1 MECKNCNNVYE
12 GSFCPNCGQSS
23 GETRLNINFFIDQ
36 FNKKYNPLKSH
47 KSIFSFLKSPITYID
62 NYINCKRVN
71 VVDPITLLFVSVGL
85 FLLISGFINPYLPQ
99 ETVEDNLG
107 MGNLSKILNWSN
119 KNMGLLNAIIII
131 PFSGVTWLLFK
142 KSKFNF
148 AEHIAVNMYLS
159 SISIVFSLLDLFSK
173 FIIIKTGIDLYIGTI
188 ITLLSIT
195 YPAFIFS
202 KVIDGKFNFKSA
214 IKYLFAESL
223 FFVFLIIIILI
234 TVFSL

>member
-85 FLLISGFINPYLPQ
+85 FLLISGFINPFQHLLLQFLHKFRLP
-99 ETVEDNLG
+99 NFSRIA
-107 MGNLSKILNWSN
+107 SK
-119 KNMGLLNAIIII
+119 
-131 PFSGVTWLLFK
+131 
-142 KSKFNF
+142 
-148 AEHIAVNMYLS
+148 AVNVS
-159 SISIVFSLLDLFSK
+159 SISAMYVKLLESFAIKSFLLELLDKPQLTRK
-173 FIIIKTGIDLYIGTI
+173 YH
-188 ITLLSIT
+188 
-195 YPAFIFS
+195 
-202 KVIDGKFNFKSA
+202 NF
-214 IKYLFAESL
+214 L
-223 FFVFLIIIILI
+223 
-234 TVFSL
+234 

>member
-1 MECKNCNNVYE
+1 MECKNCNTIYE

-23 GETRLNINFFIDQ
+23 GETRLNIKFFIDQ

-47 KSIFSFLKSPITYID
+47 KSIFSFIKSPITYID

-107 MGNLSKILNWSN
+107 MGNLNKIIDWSS
-119 KNMGLLNAIIII
+119 KNMGLMNAIVII
-131 PFSGVTWLLFK
+131 PFSGLTWLLFK

-159 SISIVFSLLDLFSK
+159 SISIVFSLIDLCSELIK
-173 FIIIKTGIDLYIGTI
+173 HKTGINLYIGFVLS
-188 ITLLSIT
+188 LLSFT
-195 YPAFIFS
+195 YPAFVFC
-202 KVIDGKFNFKSA
+202 KVIDGNFNFKS
-214 IKYLFAESL
+214 ILKYIIAESI